1 MEPQTAMLKW
11 EYQQNGLLAWE
22 SKKRKKKK
30 VKGRR
35 RNRRLYLIPAR
46 HRKEKER
53 EKTWGECVMHKRDYT
68 SKSNQARHS
77 HPHLPKN
84 EWVWC
89 GVVLLMTQTVQ
100 LFLYLIQEDEND

>member
-22 SKKRKKKK
+22 SKKRKKSKK
-30 VKGRR
+30 TKKPAP
-35 RNRRLYLIPAR
+35 LLIPAR
-46 HRKEKER
+46 HKKEKEKG
-53 EKTWGECVMHKRDYT
+53 KTWGECGMHKRDYT

-84 EWVWC
+84 EWAWC
-89 GVVLLMTQTVQ
+89 GVVLLMIQTGQ
-100 LFLYLIQEDEND
+100 LFLHLIQADEND